1 MEDFERGWSAAV
13 YRINEAL
20 RCLSPD
26 FLLAFGATCS
36 LVAILFVRAWLRVI
50 RRNKALK
57 LQIRSL
63 TDELAVVRKNMKAK
77 SNGGCS
83 AQPARL
89 EPSGDQVK

>member
-1 MEDFERGWSAAV
+1 MVVCRRLLDRLT
-13 YRINEAL
+13 AL

-63 TDELAVVRKNMKAK
+63 TDELAVVQQKYESEVEWRVLGK
-77 SNGGCS
+77 
-83 AQPARL
+83 QPARL
-89 EPSGDQVK
+89 EQLGDQVK